1 MVKQMEITYKDT
13 QLKSINTSIEGISGG
28 ELERKNSLMFDAVYE
43 DEIQNI
49 IVRNEEKIV
58 LDGEQVLFQITLES
72 HFTCDEKIEDIRTI
86 LDVSEERERLTIPV
100 LSESSLII
108 GFITGKLFGIPMVVA
123 PMETEMET
131 ENDE

>member
-1 MVKQMEITYKDT
+1 MEITYKDT

-86 LDVSEERERLTIPV
+86 LDDSEERERLTIPV

>member
-1 MVKQMEITYKDT
+1 M
-13 QLKSINTSIEGISGG
+13 
-28 ELERKNSLMFDAVYE
+28 
-43 DEIQNI
+43 
-49 IVRNEEKIV
+49 
-58 LDGEQVLFQITLES
+58 LFQIALES

-123 PMETEMET
+123 PLETEK
-131 ENDE
+131 DE

>member
-1 MVKQMEITYKDT
+1 MEITYKDT

-108 GFITGKLFGIPMVVA
+108 GFITGKLFGMPMVVA

>member
-1 MVKQMEITYKDT
+1 MEITYKDT

>member
-1 MVKQMEITYKDT
+1 MEITYKDT

-28 ELERKNSLMFDAVYE
+28 ELERKNSLMFDAIYE

-49 IVRNEEKIV
+49 IVRNEERIV
-58 LDGEQVLFQITLES
+58 LDGNQVLFQITLES

-86 LDVSEERERLTIPV
+86 IDVSEERERLTIPV

-108 GFITGKLFGIPMVVA
+108 GFITGKLFGVPMVVA
-123 PMETEMET
+123 PMETE
-131 ENDE
+131 NDE

>member
-1 MVKQMEITYKDT
+1 MEITYKDT

-28 ELERKNSLMFDAVYE
+28 ELERKNSLMFDAIYE
-43 DEIQNI
+43 DGIQNV

-58 LDGEQVLFQITLES
+58 LDGEEVLFQITLES

-86 LDVSEERERLTIPV
+86 LDVSEKRERLTIPV

-108 GFITGKLFGIPMVVA
+108 GFITGKLFGVPMVVA
-123 PMETEMET
+123 PMETES
-131 ENDE
+131 DE

>member
-1 MVKQMEITYKDT
+1 MEITYKDT
-13 QLKSINTSIEGISGG
+13 QLKSINTSIEGINGG
-28 ELERKNSLMFDAVYE
+28 ELERKNSLMFDAIYE
-43 DEIQNI
+43 DGIQNI

-108 GFITGKLFGIPMVVA
+108 GFITGKLFGVPMVVA
-123 PMETEMET
+123 PMETE
-131 ENDE
+131 NDE